1 MKRFYL
7 AVPVEYEEATLR
19 KIVQLGAVQLTR
31 DIPLESTEK
40 SESVEVCKEFVRQ
53 YERLNFIL
61 TDVEIEKAKEEK
73 VEEKLETDFGLIKS
87 LVDRAGTKLDDSTM
101 AMERLES
108 EIKNLG
114 VVRERLDFLNENGLR
129 IDDIGKFPHVFVKAG
144 FIKNTMLPR
153 LSAYVGGTSLVSIS
167 RPGRS
172 RENFVVVTGL
182 NEDEPLME
190 LVLKLLNF
198 EEFVFPQDLNPEP
211 KNAMQQVKN
220 AVESKQKEI
229 QDLKKHLSELR
240 AEFGIYELYV
250 STTLSIEE
258 ARRLVVR
265 TKKKCLIH
273 GWIPS
278 GKAALLKATIEEVVP
293 SEKIYLKFEDPKPED
308 KVPAEFK
315 NKGVLG
321 SFAVFTN
328 LQGTTNYFETNPTP
342 IYAFLYASMF
352 GIMFGD
358 IGLGSI
364 FVLLGLFIARKRQG
378 LFAFSRSGTH
388 KLGQILI
395 CCGLCGV
402 LFGFLY
408 GNFFLT
414 EVIPPVLLKPLNNMA
429 EISMIALI
437 FGAAQIMFAMVLS
450 TINCLKRH

>member
-198 EEFVFPQDLNPEP
+198 EEFVFPQ
-211 KNAMQQVKN
+211 V
-220 AVESKQKEI
+220 
-229 QDLKKHLSELR
+229 
-240 AEFGIYELYV
+240 
-250 STTLSIEE
+250 
-258 ARRLVVR
+258 
-265 TKKKCLIH
+265 
-273 GWIPS
+273 
-278 GKAALLKATIEEVVP
+278 
-293 SEKIYLKFEDPKPED
+293 
-308 KVPAEFK
+308 
-315 NKGVLG
+315 
-321 SFAVFTN
+321 
-328 LQGTTNYFETNPTP
+328 
-342 IYAFLYASMF
+342 
-352 GIMFGD
+352 
-358 IGLGSI
+358 
-364 FVLLGLFIARKRQG
+364 
-378 LFAFSRSGTH
+378 
-388 KLGQILI
+388 
-395 CCGLCGV
+395 
-402 LFGFLY
+402 
-408 GNFFLT
+408 
-414 EVIPPVLLKPLNNMA
+414 
-429 EISMIALI
+429 
-437 FGAAQIMFAMVLS
+437 
-450 TINCLKRH
+450 